1 MYILGIT
8 CYAHESTCSL
18 IKNGEIICVVEEERL
33 NREKHTWKYPKL
45 AIQECLDIESITIHD
60 VDHITYFWKPW
71 KEITGNIF
79 HILRYFP
86 KSLNLL
92 KSESGGNS
100 LFFFRRFVMMMSIGR
115 KIKTQFKLKHTPK
128 VKFIEHHLAHASSA
142 FFVSPYNEAAIL
154 TWDGRG
160 ESASTMLARGT
171 NNTIKK
177 IKEIKVPHSLGHLYS
192 AITDYLGFKSFYD
205 EWKVMGLSAYGKET
219 YVDDFQDLIIYL
231 GSGNYKLNLKY
242 FKFHTHGTSLWMS
255 DYFLE
260 KFGSKREYSDDYTQH
275 TYDIALALQRLI
287 ENTGVRIANDLYNI
301 TKSKNLCVAGGVAL
315 NVLMNKAIVKETP
328 FDNYFFQPISN
339 DAGPSFGSSLYY
351 YHQILNHNRNF
362 IFNSVYLGT
371 EYSNVAIEKV
381 LIAYN
386 LNYKKINNI
395 AKVTAEHIAAG
406 KIVGWFQGKMEAGP
420 RALGNRSIVVDPRSK
435 DMKDRLNKRVKRREF
450 FRPFAP
456 SVLEERVSKY
466 FVMPKNQLSPYMMLV
481 GDVVEDM
488 CDVIPAITHADG
500 TARVHT
506 VNKKVNPKYWEL
518 ISEFE
523 KITGVAVI
531 INTSF
536 NENEPIVHTPKQAV
550 ECFLRTEFDIL
561 SIGDYIVDK

>member
-1 MYILGIT
+1 
-8 CYAHESTCSL
+8 
-18 IKNGEIICVVEEERL
+18 
-33 NREKHTWKYPKL
+33 
-45 AIQECLDIESITIHD
+45 
-60 VDHITYFWKPW
+60 
-71 KEITGNIF
+71 
-79 HILRYFP
+79 
-86 KSLNLL
+86 
-92 KSESGGNS
+92 
-100 LFFFRRFVMMMSIGR
+100 MMMNIGG
-115 KIKTQFKLKHTPK
+115 KIKDQFKLKRKPK
-128 VKFIEHHLAHASSA
+128 IEFVEHHLAHASSA
-142 FFVSPYNEAAIL
+142 FFVSPFDEAAIL

-160 ESASTMLARGT
+160 ESTSTMLSYGIK
-171 NNTIKK
+171 NEIKK
-177 IKEIKVPHSLGHLYS
+177 IKEVKVPHSLGHLYS

-219 YVDDFQDLIIYL
+219 YVDDFQDLIVYSEA
-231 GSGNYKLNLKY
+231 GEYRLNLRY

-550 ECFLRTEFDIL
+550 ECFLRTEFDVL
-561 SIGDYIVDK
+561 SIGDYIVEK